1 MNYRNLYLLVPLL
14 LPFLAS
20 AQAGREW
27 TLSEAVTYARE
38 NNLQVRRIDNNTSLA
53 ELDLQQS
60 RNNRLPNL
68 NGSTGVNFQL
78 GRTIDPTT
86 NTFEAQN
93 ILSQGYQLQGAVT
106 IYNGGLIKNQVRQAE
121 LELEAARTDAQVT
134 GNDIGLQVANSYL
147 TILLTREQL
156 TNARTQLA
164 LTEEQLTNTDAQI
177 RAGSVPAGQRYDIVA
192 QQASN
197 QRSVVELENQVR
209 LAKLDLQLLLE
220 LDPDPDFEVVTP
232 VRDFE
237 ESVLFSDYD
246 LDEVLNAAR
255 QTQPT
260 IRAAELRRSS
270 AEVQKDIARSGLLP
284 SIQLYASISTNYSN
298 LGKDIENPDRSN
310 VEFVSNPSIPVII
323 DGQQTTL
330 TTFSERGIILPNLG
344 YFPQLDQN
352 LGQSFGFNISVPI
365 YQQNRN
371 RLNIQRAEVQ
381 RLGAEIEMEQAENQL
396 RSDVERALGDL
407 RAARETYRA
416 AQISQEAAQNA
427 YDIAQRRYS
436 AGAANS
442 LDLTTA
448 ANRLEQAR
456 VEFTRTKYQLIF
468 NREVIQFYLGQG
480 LSLN

>member
-1 MNYRNLYLLVPLL
+1 MNRRIFYLLVPLCFPL
-14 LPFLAS
+14 IVS
-20 AQAGREW
+20 AQTDREW

-38 NNLQVRRIDNNTSLA
+38 NNLQVRRINNSTELA
-53 ELDLQQS
+53 QIDVQQG
-60 RNNRLPNL
+60 RNNRLPTL
-68 NGSTGVNFQL
+68 TGGTGVNLQL

-106 IYNGGLIKNQVRQAE
+106 IYNGGRIKNQLRQFE
-121 LELEAARTDAQVT
+121 LDLEAARTDAEVT

-156 TNARTQLA
+156 ANARAQLA
-164 LTEEQLTNTDAQI
+164 LTDEQLANTDAQI
-177 RAGSVPAGQRYDIVA
+177 RAGSIPAGQRYDIIA
-192 QQASN
+192 QQAAN

-220 LDPDPDFEVVTP
+220 LDPDPNFEIATP
-232 VRDFE
+232 VRDLE
-237 ESVLFSDYD
+237 EATLLTDYD

-284 SIQLYASISTNYSN
+284 TVQLYASVNTNYSN
-298 LGKDIENPDRSN
+298 LGRDFENPDESN
-310 VEFVSNPSIPVII
+310 VKFVEGPTVPVLIN
-323 DGQQTTL
+323 GEESTL
-330 TTFSERGIILPNLG
+330 STFSQTGLVFPKLG
-344 YFPQLDQN
+344 YVDQLDQN

-365 YQQNRN
+365 YQQNFN
-371 RLNIQRAEVQ
+371 RLNVQRAEVQ
-381 RLGAEIEMEQAENQL
+381 RMGAEIEMEQAENQL

-416 AQISQEAAQNA
+416 AQISEEAAQNA
-427 YDIAQRRYS
+427 YDIAQRSYN
-436 AGAANS
+436 AGATNS

-480 LSLN
+480 LSLD